1 MVNPDFRDLFAALN
15 DAGARYLVVGAHAVA
30 FYAEPRFTKDLD
42 VWVEAA
48 PENARRVMA
57 ALRAFGAPLEGVS
70 EADFATPAVTLQ
82 IGVAPNRIDMTTHI
96 DGVSFE
102 SAWPNRTETSF
113 GDQSIWVIG
122 RSDLVLNKR
131 AAGRP
136 QDLLDLASLGRH
148 ERG

>member
-1 MVNPDFRDLFAALN
+1 
-15 DAGARYLVVGAHAVA
+15 
-30 FYAEPRFTKDLD
+30 
-42 VWVEAA
+42 
-48 PENARRVMA
+48 MA

-70 EADFATPAVTLQ
+70 QTGFATPAVTLQ
-82 IGVAPNRIDMTTHI
+82 IGLAPNRIDMTTHI

-113 GDQSIWVIG
+113 GDPSICVIG